1 MDTKRRPT
9 SSDGS
14 LIVLAAI
21 LAACGAGSSA
31 PATVPDAY
39 VPLVG
44 RDAAADVTN
53 AATCPPSDFSSS
65 ATCNTVVNDA
75 TAVAF
80 TPGTGN
86 APTFT
91 GGTIKDGVYH
101 ATKAEAWGS
110 STGTG
115 RRFTLVVLEG
125 GTKFYYVGDILD
137 AQGGVATTMVAITT
151 ASTSGNQLNQT
162 TVCMVGSAQIPTIES
177 YTATSTELILSATQG
192 SVVSVTTYTRAG
204 CP

>member
-1 MDTKRRPT
+1 MDARRGMRSVKGT
-9 SSDGS
+9 
-14 LIVLAAI
+14 IVLAATF
-21 LAACGAGSSA
+21 AACGAGSQT

-39 VPLVG
+39 VSPVA
-44 RDAAADVTN
+44 RDGAADIVS
-53 AATCPPSDFSSS
+53 AATCPSSDFSSS

-75 TAVAF
+75 SAVAF
-80 TPGTGN
+80 TPGAGN

-101 ATKAEAWGS
+101 ATKAEAWGA

-151 ASTSGNQLNQT
+151 ASTSGNQLTQT
-162 TVCMVGSAQIPTIES
+162 TVCMVGSAQIPAIES
-177 YTATSTELILSATQG
+177 YTATSSELVLSATQG